1 MLPLERSVLKEVVLI
16 TLMQNESWNKYL
28 MLIVALAGQY
38 PNSSPYYLL
47 PLDGATYLKY

>member
-1 MLPLERSVLKEVVLI
+1 MLPLERFVLKEVVLI

-38 PNSSPYYLL
+38 SGPYYLL
-47 PLDGATYLKY
+47 PLDGAAYLKY